1 MISIFTNLFFS
12 LVFPLL
18 PLPALLLHPPA
29 LPVPVDKK
37 HIWKIFLSLFKGCW
51 SYIAGSH
58 QVAKKSWN
66 KNKILPNFN
75 FNFNFNFK
83 GQTQ

>member
-1 MISIFTNLFFS
+1 MISIFINLFFS
-12 LVFPLL
+12 SVFPLL

-51 SYIAGSH
+51 RNIAGSH

-75 FNFNFNFK
+75 FK